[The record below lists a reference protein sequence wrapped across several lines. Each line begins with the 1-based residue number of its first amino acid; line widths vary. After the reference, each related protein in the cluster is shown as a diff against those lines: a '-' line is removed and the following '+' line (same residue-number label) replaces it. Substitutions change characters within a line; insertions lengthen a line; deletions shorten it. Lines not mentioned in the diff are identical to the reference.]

1 MKALLKA
8 MIIRLIFSTIMS
20 SIIAK
25 IRYKLVLRF
34 VRFLYLRFRLEA
46 LKAVFD
52 PNVIRKLIKVNFT
65 KKMVITRIG
74 NVPGSYVLDL
84 NDHLGYNIF
93 ITNKVDT
100 NLIVVGNKLNFTNE
114 TILLDIGANTGLMCI
129 PFALFFNCE
138 VIAIEA
144 SKANSSLLLQNASLN
159 NAKLFL
165 HSVCVTDHKSALES
179 PWIKLFGRSGN
190 SGATSIYSGWNPSKK
205 EVEKQK
211 MEIVPATTMDD
222 LIPRV
227 HLNRIGLIKIDVEG
241 AEALV
246 LKGFNN
252 IFSIHVP
259 IIFEYRIDLL
269 KRISSIDVSEFIKV
283 LELHYKL
290 FSFKIINNQLE
301 LSNFDYSVSQENAIG
316 LPKDKLE
323 YFLSKLE
330 V

>member
-1 MKALLKA
+1 
-8 MIIRLIFSTIMS
+8 
-20 SIIAK
+20 
-25 IRYKLVLRF
+25 
-34 VRFLYLRFRLEA
+34 
-46 LKAVFD
+46 
-52 PNVIRKLIKVNFT
+52 
-65 KKMVITRIG
+65 
-74 NVPGSYVLDL
+74 
-84 NDHLGYNIF
+84 
-93 ITNKVDT
+93 
-100 NLIVVGNKLNFTNE
+100 
-114 TILLDIGANTGLMCI
+114 MCI

-144 SKANSSLLLQNASLN
+144 SKANSSMLLENAALN

-165 HSVCVTDHKSALES
+165 HSVCVTDQKSALES

-190 SGATSIYSGWNPSKK
+190 SGATSIYSDWNPSRK

-211 MEIVPATTMDD
+211 VEIAPTTTIDD
-222 LIPRV
+222 LIPKV
-227 HLNRIGLIKIDVEG
+227 HLSRIGLIKIDVEG

-290 FSFKIINNQLE
+290 FSFKIKITN
-301 LSNFDYSVSQENAIG
+301 
-316 LPKDKLE
+316 
-323 YFLSKLE
+323 
-330 V
+330 